1 LKASQE
7 KSSEVEETEKSPST
21 SFNFGKVKLP
31 KSPDMANAP
40 LMVAK
45 LSSEMSCNKE
55 LLKTRN
61 SPSISVK
68 LAKDNDSKLSLAKT
82 WKEEPTVF
90 NESNSTESK
99 PLYPKM
105 KEPLT
110 ASKDEMETSPTSWMV
125 KLAAQTK
132 FSNLMVALSLLNDK
146 VKPSVTVFKVDKSM
160 DEMFLLLLTFNTP
173 MVLKFKRESMD
184 DKAVSDKVSE
194 ETLAKPEFKLS
205 WAKDGNDTN
214 DNSSAEVNL
223 EKSMLFN

>member
-1 LKASQE
+1 
-7 KSSEVEETEKSPST
+7 
-21 SFNFGKVKLP
+21 
-31 KSPDMANAP
+31 
-40 LMVAK
+40 
-45 LSSEMSCNKE
+45 
-55 LLKTRN
+55 
-61 SPSISVK
+61 
-68 LAKDNDSKLSLAKT
+68 
-82 WKEEPTVF
+82 
-90 NESNSTESK
+90 
-99 PLYPKM
+99 M

-132 FSNLMVALSLLNDK
+132 FSNLIVALSLLNDK